1 MTATNAY
8 QQYNNNKILTESPAE
23 LTLML
28 YDGCIKFC
36 NMAIMAIDQK
46 DVQKAHTNIQK
57 AEKIIGEFKMTLDHK
72 YEVAQD
78 FDNIYD
84 YLLMRMHEANM
95 KKDKAILEEC
105 VTHLRSLRDT
115 WKEVMKASAQPA
127 EKRA

>member
-8 QQYNNNKILTESPAE
+8 QQYNNNKILTASPAE

-36 NMAIMAIDQK
+36 NMAIMAIDAK
-46 DVQKAHTNIQK
+46 DVPKANTNIQK

-72 YEVAQD
+72 YEVAKD

-84 YLLMRMHEANM
+84 YLLMRLHEANM
-95 KKDKAILEEC
+95 MKDRTILEEC
-105 VTHLRSLRDT
+105 VGHLRSLRDT
-115 WKEVMKASAQPA
+115 WKEVMKAAQPE
-127 EKRA
+127 EKQA

>member
-8 QQYNNNKILTESPAE
+8 QQYNNNKILTASPAE

-57 AEKIIGEFKMTLDHK
+57 AEKIIG
-72 YEVAQD
+72 
-78 FDNIYD
+78 
-84 YLLMRMHEANM
+84 
-95 KKDKAILEEC
+95 
-105 VTHLRSLRDT
+105 
-115 WKEVMKASAQPA
+115 
-127 EKRA
+127 

>member
-8 QQYNNNKILTESPAE
+8 QQYNNNKILTASPAE

-36 NMAIMAIDQK
+36 NMAIMAIDAK
-46 DVQKAHTNIQK
+46 DVPKAHTNIQK

-72 YEVAQD
+72 YDVAKD

-84 YLLMRMHEANM
+84 YLLMRLHEANM
-95 KKDKAILEEC
+95 KKDRMILEEC
-105 VTHLRSLRDT
+105 VGHLRSLRDT
-115 WKEVMKASAQPA
+115 WKEVMKTVQQPEA
-127 EKRA
+127 KQA